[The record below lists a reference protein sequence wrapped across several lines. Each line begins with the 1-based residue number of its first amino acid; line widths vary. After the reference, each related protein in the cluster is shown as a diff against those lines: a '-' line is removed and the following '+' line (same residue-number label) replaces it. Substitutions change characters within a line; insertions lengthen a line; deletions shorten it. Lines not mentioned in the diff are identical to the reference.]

1 MKKKI
6 DTTLLKPGVKVKA
19 LVRGPGGQRPPEAPA
34 FKLFSGGQRPP
45 EAPAFKLFW
54 KTHDTFPNSLNTCC
68 KLQIT

>member
-34 FKLFSGGQRPP
+34 FKLF
-45 EAPAFKLFW
+45 W